1 MTTLFRYKEGI
12 VQITNHSTHVCR
24 AVATRL
30 LLILGLVAAWTFN
43 LSAAPAPPPVPAPAL
58 DIPRLIEAERLRLE
72 AERIAARKPAEPKLI
87 GPPFMA
93 DKIEENRKLL
103 PGWVSIAQTA
113 EKEGRLQDA
122 IDMYKM
128 AFDKMQQ
135 DEVMPFMPAVE
146 IKPLAEGLMRIQLQ
160 KATAALQDHDYNRA
174 LIAIAEL
181 QAWMPEAEST
191 NPFLARAA
199 DMNRQVE
206 IAQSDYKRRSPSR
219 DALTRLGEI
228 RGNRSEIER
237 LLRDGMILYDAK
249 DYDTANTYFERV
261 SYLDPLNDRAE
272 QYLKRIHNVRGL
284 ITDKRREQQF
294 RERVHEVG
302 KAWINDNRRHNL
314 PIPNPHYRGPKGLN
328 IQPAGG
334 GGGGAGGGGM
344 GGMIPKFKS
353 KVQSNLGAAKVHQK
367 LATILV
373 PEIKAL
379 NGLTLVEVTTLL
391 DQAVRD
397 ADPLKQGVN
406 FRINTTIPWNLRQ
419 PRVQVGLGVPL
430 AAAQRPRVNANGL
443 PILPDVQSQGSAS
456 GPPAPGAAPKNPIPA
471 KPAPVA
477 PAPALVS
484 SSETIDPERITISGL
499 TTPMRDL
506 TVGALLDA
514 ISDSFNVPIKHEVT
528 SFGVTFSYRG
538 PETEELFTRKFE
550 VNGNA
555 FMHGLGLPH
564 TRSYRDGIK
573 PRGVEL
579 TPVKPHQFNSATASM
594 GRNGQMPVFQPQND
608 GIYNKQSGGL
618 QFGIAPG
625 GGGGGAPGGGAGGG
639 AGAGGGNTL
648 LNNTAASQAIES
660 LLRNQYG
667 LNVQV
672 FFNDRR
678 GIMLVRGPLSDL
690 ELVEQILD
698 VFNASPP
705 QVKLEAKFAEIE
717 YDDNNALGFDWF
729 LGNFRAL
736 GDKIITAPGTAPTYI
751 GEPSRNNPSGFFPFP
766 GTLQVDQFVPS
777 TDSISPRSTDGHIT
791 SNFKQHGNPMMTFTG
806 ILTDPQFRMVLSA
819 MDQKEGVDVLSAPH
833 IITVSGRPATLNVQD
848 TRYIVTGV
856 TPAFTPGSFGGGGAG
871 AMMPNV
877 TTGQFGPDFQAVPY
891 VSSDMYTIEMQVQP
905 TFTEFLGYEDTT
917 FEATAFA
924 GGNTVTQPIALPRF
938 RTRTLNVDCVVWDG
952 YTLALGGLIAE
963 TVLTN
968 KDKVPFLGDIPF
980 LGGLFRG
987 ESTQRKKKNMAIYVT
1002 TTIIDPAGNPVNTE
1016 ETLPFMRQPDGEVP
1030 NFRGLQP

>member
-1 MTTLFRYKEGI
+1 MMMLLRYKEGI
-12 VQITNHSTHVCR
+12 VQITSHSTHVCR
-24 AVATRL
+24 AIAPRL
-30 LLILGLVAAWTFN
+30 LLMLGLVALRAFN
-43 LSAAPAPPPVPAPAL
+43 LAAAPAPPPVPAPAL
-58 DIPRLIEAERLRLE
+58 DIPRLIEAERIRLE
-72 AERIAARKPAEPKLI
+72 AERISARKPAEPEMV

-93 DKIEENRKLL
+93 EKIEENRKLL
-103 PGWVSIAQTA
+103 PGWASIAQTA

-122 IDMYKM
+122 IDMYKL

-135 DEVMPFMPAVE
+135 DEVMPFMPAGE

-160 KATAALQDHDYNRA
+160 KATAALQDRNYNQA

-181 QAWMPEAEST
+181 QAWMPEADST

-206 IAQSDYKRRSPSR
+206 IAQTDYKRRSPSR
-219 DALTRLGEI
+219 DTLTRLGEI
-228 RGNRSEIER
+228 RGNKTEIDR

-249 DYDTANTYFERV
+249 DYDEANTYFERV
-261 SYLDPLNDRAE
+261 IYLDPLNDRAE
-272 QYLKRIHNVRGL
+272 QFLKRIHNVRGL

-294 RERVHEVG
+294 RERVHEVN
-302 KAWINDNRRHNL
+302 KAWLNDDRRHNL
-314 PIPNPHYRGPKGLN
+314 PTPNPYYRGPKGLN

-334 GGGGAGGGGM
+334 GGGGAAGGGM

-353 KVQSNLGAAKVHQK
+353 KVQSNLGAAKIHQK

-373 PEIKAL
+373 PEIKPL
-379 NGLTLVEVTTLL
+379 NGLTLVEVVNLL
-391 DQAVRD
+391 DQAVRE
-397 ADPLKQGVN
+397 ADPQKQGVN

-419 PRVQVGLGVPL
+419 PQAQVGLGVPL
-430 AAAQRPRVNANGL
+430 AAARRPRVNANGL
-443 PILPDVQSQGSAS
+443 PILPNVQSQGSTTGS
-456 GPPAPGAAPKNPIPA
+456 PVPGAAPKAPA

-477 PAPALVS
+477 PAVQVAPASVLS
-484 SSETIDPERITISGL
+484 GETIDPNRISILGL
-499 TTPMRDL
+499 TTPIRDL
-506 TVGALLDA
+506 SVGALLEN

-538 PETEELFTRKFE
+538 PETEELFTRKFL

-564 TRSYRDGIK
+564 TRLYRNGLKPKGID
-573 PRGVEL
+573 L
-579 TPVKPHQFNSATASM
+579 TPVKPHQFNPATASM
-594 GRNGQMPVFQPQND
+594 GRSGQMPVFQPGND
-608 GIYNKQSGGL
+608 RNYYKQDGGL

-625 GGGGGAPGGGAGGG
+625 GGAAGGG
-639 AGAGGGNTL
+639 AAGGGAGGGNTL
-648 LNNTAASQAIES
+648 LNNTAASQAIEE

-729 LGNFRAL
+729 LGNFRGL

-848 TRYIVTGV
+848 QRYIVTGV

-877 TTGQFGPDFQAVPY
+877 TTGNFGPDFQAVPY

-905 TFTEFLGYEDTT
+905 TFSEFLGYEDTT

-968 KDKVPFLGDIPF
+968 KDKVPFLGDLPF
-980 LGGLFRG
+980 VGGLFRG
-987 ESTQRKKKNMAIYVT
+987 ESTQRKKKNMAIYIT
-1002 TTIIDPAGNPVNTE
+1002 STIIDPAGNPVNTE